1 MSLHRPFEECPKT
14 WKTPFWCWEG
24 VFQHL
29 RDIIGSSKF
38 YQIFQK
44 VFKIDACNTSWGLLR
59 ASKECPKTWKT
70 PSQCWHGVLNHFGL
84 IVPSFIKFS
93 TNLLKWCPRHSL
105 GLLKA
110 CEKCLKAWKTPSC
123 CREGVFQN
131 IGHTIFGF
139 VPLCDPLSIYHLII
153 ICGFFELTI
162 TLVAKGLVLAY
173 FRIVLASLKGCLL
186 PLLFGLVVYL
196 GGNQGGWLGWWH
208 APPSSNRIL

>member
-105 GLLKA
+105 GLSQGLWKMPKSLKNTLLLPRGCFSKYWTHHIWFCA
-110 CEKCLKAWKTPSC
+110 SLWSPFYISFNHNMWFFWTHHHLSC
-123 CREGVFQN
+123 KGSCPRLFSDCPCKFKGVF
-131 IGHTIFGF
+131 
-139 VPLCDPLSIYHLII
+139 
-153 ICGFFELTI
+153 
-162 TLVAKGLVLAY
+162 VA
-173 FRIVLASLKGCLL
+173 
-186 PLLFGLVVYL
+186 LVVWFGSVFGRQPRGL
-196 GGNQGGWLGWWH
+196 IGLM
-208 APPSSNRIL
+208 ACTPK